1 MKKIMVTIAAVTLGY
16 FANAAAVEWSAYP
29 IYDMGT
35 EVGNAS
41 YLVYFFDTSDFSVA
55 SANAELAAG
64 NTSFV
69 SYGIESYGGADGFF
83 MGAGKDTYGNS
94 ETVTGYL
101 VVFNASSIADATHA
115 FVSETASGTTGGAGQ
130 AASIEFVNGETAGM
144 SSAANWQSLA
154 AVPEP
159 TSGLLLL
166 LGMAGLALRRK
177 QA

>member
-1 MKKIMVTIAAVTLGY
+1 MKKIIVTFAAVALGY

-29 IYDMGT
+29 IYNMGT
-35 EVGNAS
+35 EIGSSS
-41 YLVYFFDTSDFSVA
+41 YLVYFFDTADFSVA
-55 SANAELAAG
+55 NATAELAAG
-64 NTSFV
+64 RTTFV
-69 SYGIESYGGADGFF
+69 SNGIESYGGEDGFF
-83 MGAGKDTYGNS
+83 MGAGKDTYGNT

-101 VVFNASSIADATHA
+101 VIFNASTIADATHA

-130 AASIEFVNGETAGM
+130 AASIEFINGETAGM
-144 SSAANWQSLA
+144 SSASNWQ